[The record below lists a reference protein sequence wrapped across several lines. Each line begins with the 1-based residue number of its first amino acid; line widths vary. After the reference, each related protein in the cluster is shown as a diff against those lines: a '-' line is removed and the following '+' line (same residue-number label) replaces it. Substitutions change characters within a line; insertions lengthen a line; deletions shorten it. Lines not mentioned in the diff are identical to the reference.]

1 MKTFRILG
9 MALVAVMLGFAMS
22 ACSDDDDDY
31 SKEVEKEY
39 SRLIVGKW
47 FDFTPTSSMLHVY
60 HADGTFNQIGYS
72 PSKAWRAR
80 TGNYHIEGN
89 KLIREFSD
97 GDDNS
102 SNSYVIEVTSEK
114 FTIKAIDETGD
125 KVHHRVKES
134 FDITGIYTF
143 LNSAVGVVP
152 AVGKTEMKLPEGIT
166 FGGKNTISIE
176 AMKGDRIV
184 EQMKAFFA
192 DAMFTP
198 NAKLRHTVDGTVMYK
213 DYALDGN
220 NLSFELNK
228 GHKLN
233 ATSFPDEDG
242 DRLFIII
249 PKQEA
254 WVGGLANAIR
264 MENPANVMTDEV
276 VAALE
281 KEFMDTFETFTVVLS
296 LSKTGEYNA
305 AEDVDPYKDYPE
317 LIVGKWFNFTADAS
331 VYTEYKTD
339 GTCHVVGYDKHASLG
354 FMESVGTYSLD
365 GNKLTTIYTLTDG
378 SQLELTRTIE
388 VTIDKFTDNKQ
399 IISGDSESSGISEK
413 VNYRVQES
421 FDIKGNYSYLNSVAR
436 VVPAEGKTALQ
447 LPEGITFQG
456 KNYIPV
462 DAMHGDRIVEQMK
475 KFFANATFAADGKLN
490 HTMDDE
496 AKVKN
501 YTLNGNN
508 LVFNLYEGSEVYKVN
523 ATTFP
528 DEDGDRLFII
538 MPKQAAWMGGFVE
551 LIEKENTGL
560 KMTEAQ
566 IKELETEFLTT
577 FETFTVILS
586 LSKK

>member
-31 SKEVEKEY
+31 LKELEKEY
-39 SRLIVGKW
+39 ARLIVGKW
-47 FDFTPTSSMLHVY
+47 FSFTPESSIFMNY
-60 HADGTFNQIGYS
+60 QADGTLYQVGYG
-72 PSKAWRAR
+72 SKNGWREYVG
-80 TGNYHIEGN
+80 TYYIDGN
-89 KLIREFSD
+89 KVISEISGKTTLDI
-97 GDDNS
+97 
-102 SNSYVIEVTSEK
+102 IEVVELTNEHFMLKTKDSEVKTSY
-114 FTIKAIDETGD
+114 
-125 KVHHRVKES
+125 RVQES
-134 FDITGIYTF
+134 FDITGKYTY
-143 LNSAVGVVP
+143 LNSAVRVE
-152 AVGKTEMKLPEGIT
+152 AAAGKTEMKLPEGIT

-184 EQMKAFFA
+184 EQMKSFFA

-198 NAKLRHTVDGTVMYK
+198 NAQLRHTVDGTVMYK

-228 GHKLN
+228 GHELN

-249 PKQEA
+249 PKQAA
-254 WVGGLANAIR
+254 WVGGLADAIR
-264 MENPANVMTDEV
+264 KENPANVITDEV
-276 VAALE
+276 IAALE

-305 AEDVDPYKDYPE
+305 AEDVDPYKDYPQ
-317 LIVGKWFNFTADAS
+317 LIVGQWFDFTPQSSMYLVFESDNS
-331 VYTEYKTD
+331 YSQ
-339 GTCHVVGYDKHASLG
+339 VGYGVSNG
-354 FMESVGTYSLD
+354 WRERRGTYRME
-365 GNKLTTIYTLTDG
+365 GNKLTREYVEDG
-378 SQLELTRTIE
+378 ESVTKTEVIE
-388 VTIDKFTDNKQ
+388 VTADKFIQMRNDAT
-399 IISGDSESSGISEK
+399 GDR
-413 VNYRVQES
+413 VNYRVKES
-421 FDIKGNYSYLNSVAR
+421 FDIAGKYTYLNSAVR
-436 VVPAEGKTALQ
+436 VDAEAGKTALQ

-456 KNYIPV
+456 KNSIPV
-462 DAMHGDRIVEQMK
+462 EMLHGERIIEASK
-475 KFFANATFAADGKLN
+475 AFFADATFAADGKLE
-490 HTMDDE
+490 HQMGGET
-496 AKVKN
+496 KHKN
-501 YTLNGNN
+501 YTLDGNS

-528 DEDGDRLFII
+528 NEDGDRLFII

-577 FETFTVILS
+577 FDTFTVILS